1 MIDVIFN
8 FLIQFDLL
16 IKNNLELSL
25 ILYFLFS
32 FLFFTFSL
40 PGSLIIILASSFFF
54 GFITGF
60 IINITTIVLGSLCF
74 FLFFKNLFKKYFNKQ
89 IEKFSYKLNTII
101 KKSSFEYLVLLRL
114 IFGVPLFVQNLFLST
129 LNISKTKF
137 IITSFI
143 GFSPAIIIFTY
154 LGSKLLQVYEIKNIS
169 YRDIFTNEFIF
180 ILILFILFLI
190 FRIIYNYK
198 KND

>member
-54 GFITGF
+54 GFIAGF
-60 IINITTIVLGSLCF
+60 IINIITIVLGSLCF
-74 FLFFKNLFKKYFNKQ
+74 FFFFKNLFKKYFNKQ
-89 IEKFSYKLNTII
+89 IEKFSDKLNKII

-137 IITSFI
+137 IISSFI
-143 GFSPAIIIFTY
+143 GFTPYFLLFSFIGNQFSDLIEVKEFQLSNILSFELILIFLLLIIF
-154 LGSKLLQVYEIKNIS
+154 LLL
-169 YRDIFTNEFIF
+169 RIFFKF
-180 ILILFILFLI
+180 
-190 FRIIYNYK
+190 K
-198 KND
+198 

>member
-74 FLFFKNLFKKYFNKQ
+74 FLFFKNIFKKYFNKQ
-89 IEKFSYKLNTII
+89 IEKFSDKLNKII
-101 KKSSFEYLVLLRL
+101 KKSSFEYLILLRL

-137 IITSFI
+137 IISSFI
-143 GFSPAIIIFTY
+143 GFTPYF
-154 LGSKLLQVYEIKNIS
+154 LLFSFIGNQFSDLIEVKEFQLSNILS
-169 YRDIFTNEFIF
+169 FEL
-180 ILILFILFLI
+180 ILIFLLLI
-190 FRIIYNYK
+190 FFLLLRIFFK
-198 KND
+198 FK

>member
-74 FLFFKNLFKKYFNKQ
+74 FLFFKNIFKKYFNKQ
-89 IEKFSYKLNTII
+89 IEKFSDKLNKII

-114 IFGVPLFVQNLFLST
+114 IFGVPLFIQNLFLST

-137 IITSFI
+137 IISSFI
-143 GFSPAIIIFTY
+143 GFTPYFLLFSFIGNRFSDLIEVKEFQLSNILSFELILIFLILIIF
-154 LGSKLLQVYEIKNIS
+154 LLI
-169 YRDIFTNEFIF
+169 RIFLKF
-180 ILILFILFLI
+180 
-190 FRIIYNYK
+190 K
-198 KND
+198 

>member
-1 MIDVIFN
+1 MIDFIFN

-16 IKNNLELSL
+16 IKNNFELSL

-74 FLFFKNLFKKYFNKQ
+74 FLFFKNIFKKYFNKQ
-89 IEKFSYKLNTII
+89 IEKFSDKLNKII

-137 IITSFI
+137 IISSFI
-143 GFSPAIIIFTY
+143 GFTPYFLLFSFIGNQFSDLIEIKEFQLSNILSFELILIFLLLIIF
-154 LGSKLLQVYEIKNIS
+154 LLL
-169 YRDIFTNEFIF
+169 RIFFKF
-180 ILILFILFLI
+180 
-190 FRIIYNYK
+190 K
-198 KND
+198 

>member
-74 FLFFKNLFKKYFNKQ
+74 FLFFKNIFKKYFNKN
-89 IEKFSYKLNTII
+89 IEKFSDKLNQII
-101 KKSSFEYLVLLRL
+101 KKSSFEYLVLIRL

-137 IITSFI
+137 IISSFI
-143 GFSPAIIIFTY
+143 GFTPY
-154 LGSKLLQVYEIKNIS
+154 
-169 YRDIFTNEFIF
+169 
-180 ILILFILFLI
+180 FILFSFIGNQFSNLIEVKEFQLSNILSFELILI
-190 FRIIYNYK
+190 FLLLIMFLLLRIFFK
-198 KND
+198 FK

>member
-40 PGSLIIILASSFFF
+40 PGSLMIILASSFFF

-74 FLFFKNLFKKYFNKQ
+74 FLFFKNIFKKYFNKQ
-89 IEKFSYKLNTII
+89 IEKFSDKLNKII

-114 IFGVPLFVQNLFLST
+114 VIGVPLFVQNLFLST
-129 LNISKTKF
+129 LNISKSKF
-137 IITSFI
+137 LISSFI
-143 GFSPAIIIFTY
+143 GFTPYFLLFSFIGNQFSDLIEVKEFQLSNILSFELILIFLLLIIF
-154 LGSKLLQVYEIKNIS
+154 LLL
-169 YRDIFTNEFIF
+169 RIFLN
-180 ILILFILFLI
+180 L
-190 FRIIYNYK
+190 NK
-198 KND
+198 

>member
-1 MIDVIFN
+1 MIDVIFH

-74 FLFFKNLFKKYFNKQ
+74 FLFFKNIFKKYFNKQ
-89 IEKFSYKLNTII
+89 IEKFSDKLNKII

-114 IFGVPLFVQNLFLST
+114 VIGVPLFVQNLFLST
-129 LNISKTKF
+129 LNISKSKF
-137 IITSFI
+137 LISSFI
-143 GFSPAIIIFTY
+143 GFTPYFLLFSFIGNQFSDLIEVKEFQLSNILSFELILIFLLLIIF
-154 LGSKLLQVYEIKNIS
+154 LLL
-169 YRDIFTNEFIF
+169 RIFFKF
-180 ILILFILFLI
+180 
-190 FRIIYNYK
+190 K
-198 KND
+198 

>member
-74 FLFFKNLFKKYFNKQ
+74 FLFFKNIFKKNHNKYLSR
-89 IEKFSYKLNTII
+89 FSNKLNSII

-114 IFGVPLFVQNLFLST
+114 IFGIPLFVQNIFLST
-129 LNISKTKF
+129 LDISKTKF
-137 IITSFI
+137 IITTFLGFLPYLLFYSFV
-143 GFSPAIIIFTY
+143 GDQFSNLLDIRTFEIRNF
-154 LGSKLLQVYEIKNIS
+154 LSK
-169 YRDIFTNEFIF
+169 EFIF
-180 ILILFILFLI
+180 IIIVLIIFLLLRI
-190 FRIIYNYK
+190 FFK
-198 KND
+198 FK

>member
-16 IKNNLELSL
+16 IKNNLALSL

-74 FLFFKNLFKKYFNKQ
+74 FLFFKNIFKKYFNKQ
-89 IEKFSYKLNTII
+89 IEKFSDKLNKII

-137 IITSFI
+137 IISSFI
-143 GFSPAIIIFTY
+143 GFTPYFLLFSFIGNQFSDLIEVKEFQLSNILSFELILIFF
-154 LGSKLLQVYEIKNIS
+154 LL
-169 YRDIFTNEFIF
+169 IF
-180 ILILFILFLI
+180 ILLI
-190 FRIIYNYK
+190 RNFFK
-198 KND
+198 FK

>member
-89 IEKFSYKLNTII
+89 IEKFSDKLNKII

-137 IITSFI
+137 IISSFI
-143 GFSPAIIIFTY
+143 GFTPYFLLFSFIGNQFSDLIEIKEFQLSNFLSFELILIFLLLIIF
-154 LGSKLLQVYEIKNIS
+154 LLL
-169 YRDIFTNEFIF
+169 RIFFKF
-180 ILILFILFLI
+180 
-190 FRIIYNYK
+190 K
-198 KND
+198 

>member
-8 FLIQFDLL
+8 FLLQFDLL

-60 IINITTIVLGSLCF
+60 IINITTIILGSLCF
-74 FLFFKNLFKKYFNKQ
+74 FLFFKNIFKKYFNKK
-89 IEKFSYKLNTII
+89 IEKFSDKLNNII
-101 KKSSFEYLVLLRL
+101 KKSSIEYLVLLRL

-137 IITSFI
+137 IISSFI
-143 GFSPAIIIFTY
+143 GFTPYFLLFSFIGNQFSDLIEVKELQLSNILSFELTLIFIVLIIF
-154 LGSKLLQVYEIKNIS
+154 LLL
-169 YRDIFTNEFIF
+169 RIFFKF
-180 ILILFILFLI
+180 
-190 FRIIYNYK
+190 K
-198 KND
+198 

>member
-8 FLIQFDLL
+8 FLLQFDLL

-74 FLFFKNLFKKYFNKQ
+74 FLFFKNIFKKYFNKQ
-89 IEKFSYKLNTII
+89 IEKFSDKLNTII

-137 IITSFI
+137 IISSFI
-143 GFSPAIIIFTY
+143 GFTPYF
-154 LGSKLLQVYEIKNIS
+154 LLFSFIGNQFSNLIEIKEFQLSNILS
-169 YRDIFTNEFIF
+169 FEL
-180 ILILFILFLI
+180 ILIFLI
-190 FRIIYNYK
+190 LIILLLIRIFFK
-198 KND
+198 FK

>member
-89 IEKFSYKLNTII
+89 IEKFSDKLNKII

-137 IITSFI
+137 IISSFI
-143 GFSPAIIIFTY
+143 GFTPYF
-154 LGSKLLQVYEIKNIS
+154 LLFSFIGNQFSDLIEVKEFQLSNILS
-169 YRDIFTNEFIF
+169 FEL
-180 ILILFILFLI
+180 ILIFLLLIILLLI
-190 FRIIYNYK
+190 RIFFK
-198 KND
+198 FK

>member
-89 IEKFSYKLNTII
+89 IEKFSDKLNKII

-137 IITSFI
+137 IISSFI
-143 GFSPAIIIFTY
+143 GFTPYS
-154 LGSKLLQVYEIKNIS
+154 LLFSFIGNQFSNLIEVKEFQLSNILS
-169 YRDIFTNEFIF
+169 FEL
-180 ILILFILFLI
+180 ILIFLI
-190 FRIIYNYK
+190 LIILLLIRIFFK
-198 KND
+198 FK

>member
-1 MIDVIFN
+1 MIDIIFN

-16 IKNNLELSL
+16 VKNNIELSL
-25 ILYFLFS
+25 VLYFLFS

-74 FLFFKNLFKKYFNKQ
+74 FLFFKNIFKKYFYKQ
-89 IEKFSYKLNTII
+89 IEKFSGKLNRII
-101 KKSSFEYLVLLRL
+101 KKSSFEYLVLIRL

-137 IITSFI
+137 IISSFI
-143 GFSPAIIIFTY
+143 GFSPY
-154 LGSKLLQVYEIKNIS
+154 
-169 YRDIFTNEFIF
+169 
-180 ILILFILFLI
+180 FLI
-190 FRIIYNYK
+190 FSFIGNQFSDLIEVKEFQLSNILSFELILIFLILIIFLLLRIFFK
-198 KND
+198 FK

>member
-1 MIDVIFN
+1 MIDFIFN

-74 FLFFKNLFKKYFNKQ
+74 FLFFKNIFKKYFNKQ
-89 IEKFSYKLNTII
+89 IEKFSDKLNKII

-137 IITSFI
+137 IISSFI
-143 GFSPAIIIFTY
+143 GFTPYFLLFSFIGNQFSNLIEVKEFQLSNILSFELILIFLLLIIF
-154 LGSKLLQVYEIKNIS
+154 LLL
-169 YRDIFTNEFIF
+169 R
-180 ILILFILFLI
+180 ILFKF
-190 FRIIYNYK
+190 K
-198 KND
+198 

>member
-1 MIDVIFN
+1 MIDVIFDL
-8 FLIQFDLL
+8 LIQFDLL

-40 PGSLIIILASSFFF
+40 PGSIIIILASGFFF
-54 GFITGF
+54 GFVLGF

-74 FLFFKNLFKKYFNKQ
+74 FLFFKNIFKKYFNKQ
-89 IEKFSYKLNTII
+89 IEKFSDKLNTII

-137 IITSFI
+137 IISSFI
-143 GFSPAIIIFTY
+143 GFTPYF
-154 LGSKLLQVYEIKNIS
+154 LLFSFIGNQFSDLIEVKEFQLSNILS
-169 YRDIFTNEFIF
+169 FELILVFL
-180 ILILFILFLI
+180 ILIILLLLRI
-190 FRIIYNYK
+190 FFK
-198 KND
+198 FK

>member
-74 FLFFKNLFKKYFNKQ
+74 FLFFKNIFKKYFNKQ
-89 IEKFSYKLNTII
+89 IEKFSDKLNKII

-129 LNISKTKF
+129 LNISKSKF
-137 IITSFI
+137 LISSFI
-143 GFSPAIIIFTY
+143 GFTPYFLLFSFIGNQFSDLIEVKEFQLSNILSFELILIFLLLIIF
-154 LGSKLLQVYEIKNIS
+154 LLL
-169 YRDIFTNEFIF
+169 RIFFKF
-180 ILILFILFLI
+180 
-190 FRIIYNYK
+190 K
-198 KND
+198 

>member
-74 FLFFKNLFKKYFNKQ
+74 FLFFKNIFKKYFNKK
-89 IEKFSYKLNTII
+89 IEKFSDKLNKII

-137 IITSFI
+137 IISSFI
-143 GFSPAIIIFTY
+143 GFTPY
-154 LGSKLLQVYEIKNIS
+154 
-169 YRDIFTNEFIF
+169 
-180 ILILFILFLI
+180 FLI
-190 FRIIYNYK
+190 FSFIGNQFSDLIEVKEFQLSNILSFELILIFLILIIFLLIRIFFK
-198 KND
+198 FK

>member
-89 IEKFSYKLNTII
+89 IEKFSNKLNTII

-137 IITSFI
+137 IISSFI
-143 GFSPAIIIFTY
+143 GFTPYF
-154 LGSKLLQVYEIKNIS
+154 LLFSFIGNQFSDLIEIKEFQLSNILS
-169 YRDIFTNEFIF
+169 FEL
-180 ILILFILFLI
+180 ILIFLI
-190 FRIIYNYK
+190 LIILLLIRIFFK
-198 KND
+198 FK

>member
-8 FLIQFDLL
+8 FLLQFDLL

-32 FLFFTFSL
+32 FLYFTFSL

-74 FLFFKNLFKKYFNKQ
+74 FLFFKNIFKKYFNKQ
-89 IEKFSYKLNTII
+89 IEKFSDKLNKII

-137 IITSFI
+137 IISSFI
-143 GFSPAIIIFTY
+143 GFTPYFLLFSFIGNQFSDLIEVKEFQLSNILSFELILIFLLLIIF
-154 LGSKLLQVYEIKNIS
+154 LLLK
-169 YRDIFTNEFIF
+169 IFFKF
-180 ILILFILFLI
+180 
-190 FRIIYNYK
+190 K
-198 KND
+198 

>member
-89 IEKFSYKLNTII
+89 IEKFSDKLNTII

-137 IITSFI
+137 IISSFI
-143 GFSPAIIIFTY
+143 GFTPYFLLFSFIGNQFSDLIEVKEFQLSNILSFELILIFLLLIIF
-154 LGSKLLQVYEIKNIS
+154 LLL
-169 YRDIFTNEFIF
+169 RIFFKFN
-180 ILILFILFLI
+180 
-190 FRIIYNYK
+190 
-198 KND
+198 

>member
-16 IKNNLELSL
+16 IKNNFELSL

-74 FLFFKNLFKKYFNKQ
+74 FLFFKNIFKKYFNKQ
-89 IEKFSYKLNTII
+89 IEKFSDKLNKII

-137 IITSFI
+137 IISSFI
-143 GFSPAIIIFTY
+143 GFTPYFLLFSFIGNQFSDLIEVKEFQLSNILSFELILIFLLLIIF
-154 LGSKLLQVYEIKNIS
+154 LLL
-169 YRDIFTNEFIF
+169 RIFFKF
-180 ILILFILFLI
+180 
-190 FRIIYNYK
+190 K
-198 KND
+198 

>member
-16 IKNNLELSL
+16 IKNNLQLSL

-74 FLFFKNLFKKYFNKQ
+74 FLFFKNIFKKYFNKQ
-89 IEKFSYKLNTII
+89 IEKFSDKLNKII

-114 IFGVPLFVQNLFLST
+114 LIGVPLFVQNLFLST
-129 LNISKTKF
+129 LNISKSKF
-137 IITSFI
+137 LISSFI
-143 GFSPAIIIFTY
+143 GFTPYFLLFSFIGNQFSDLIEVKEFQLSNILSFELILIFLLLIIF
-154 LGSKLLQVYEIKNIS
+154 LLL
-169 YRDIFTNEFIF
+169 RIFFKF
-180 ILILFILFLI
+180 
-190 FRIIYNYK
+190 K
-198 KND
+198 

>member
-89 IEKFSYKLNTII
+89 IEKFSDKLNKII

-137 IITSFI
+137 IISSFVGFTPYFLLFSFI
-143 GFSPAIIIFTY
+143 GNQFSNLIEVKEFQ
-154 LGSKLLQVYEIKNIS
+154 LSNILS
-169 YRDIFTNEFIF
+169 FEL
-180 ILILFILFLI
+180 ILIFLI
-190 FRIIYNYK
+190 LIILLLIRIFFK
-198 KND
+198 FK

>member
-60 IINITTIVLGSLCF
+60 IINITTIILGSLCF
-74 FLFFKNLFKKYFNKQ
+74 FLFFKNIFKKYFNKQ
-89 IEKFSYKLNTII
+89 IEKFNDKLNKII

-114 IFGVPLFVQNLFLST
+114 ILGVPLFVQNLFLST

-137 IITSFI
+137 IISSFI
-143 GFSPAIIIFTY
+143 GFTPYF
-154 LGSKLLQVYEIKNIS
+154 LLFSFIGNQFSDLIEVKEFQLSNILS
-169 YRDIFTNEFIF
+169 FEL
-180 ILILFILFLI
+180 ILIFLLLI
-190 FRIIYNYK
+190 FFLLLRIFFK
-198 KND
+198 FK

>member
-74 FLFFKNLFKKYFNKQ
+74 FLFFKNIFKKYFNKQ
-89 IEKFSYKLNTII
+89 IEKFSDKLNKII

-137 IITSFI
+137 IISSFI
-143 GFSPAIIIFTY
+143 GFTPYFLLFSFIGNQFSDLIEVKEFQVSNILSFELILIFLLLIIF
-154 LGSKLLQVYEIKNIS
+154 LLL
-169 YRDIFTNEFIF
+169 RIFFKF
-180 ILILFILFLI
+180 
-190 FRIIYNYK
+190 K
-198 KND
+198 

>member
-74 FLFFKNLFKKYFNKQ
+74 FLFFKNIFKKYFNKQ
-89 IEKFSYKLNTII
+89 IEKFSDKLNKII

-137 IITSFI
+137 IISSFI
-143 GFSPAIIIFTY
+143 GFTPYFLLFSFIGNQFSDLIEVKEFQLSNILSFELILIFLLLIIF
-154 LGSKLLQVYEIKNIS
+154 LLL
-169 YRDIFTNEFIF
+169 R
-180 ILILFILFLI
+180 ILFKF
-190 FRIIYNYK
+190 K
-198 KND
+198 

>member
-60 IINITTIVLGSLCF
+60 IINITTVVLGSLCF
-74 FLFFKNLFKKYFNKQ
+74 FLFFKNLYKKYFNKQ
-89 IEKFSYKLNTII
+89 IEKFSDKLNTII

-137 IITSFI
+137 IISSFI
-143 GFSPAIIIFTY
+143 GFTPYF
-154 LGSKLLQVYEIKNIS
+154 LLFSFIGNQFSNLIEIKEFQLSNILS
-169 YRDIFTNEFIF
+169 FEL
-180 ILILFILFLI
+180 ILIFLI
-190 FRIIYNYK
+190 LIILLLLRIFFK
-198 KND
+198 FK

>member
-40 PGSLIIILASSFFF
+40 PGSLMIILASSFFF

-74 FLFFKNLFKKYFNKQ
+74 FLFFKNIFKKYFNKQ
-89 IEKFSYKLNTII
+89 IEKFSDKLNKII

-114 IFGVPLFVQNLFLST
+114 VIGVPLFVQNLFLST
-129 LNISKTKF
+129 LNISKSKF
-137 IITSFI
+137 LISSFI
-143 GFSPAIIIFTY
+143 GFTPYFLLFSFIGNQFSNLIEVKEFQLSNILSFELILIFLLLIIF
-154 LGSKLLQVYEIKNIS
+154 LLL
-169 YRDIFTNEFIF
+169 RIFFKF
-180 ILILFILFLI
+180 
-190 FRIIYNYK
+190 K
-198 KND
+198 

>member
-8 FLIQFDLL
+8 FLLQFDLL

-74 FLFFKNLFKKYFNKQ
+74 FLFFKNIFKKYFNKQ
-89 IEKFSYKLNTII
+89 IEKFSDKLNKII

-114 IFGVPLFVQNLFLST
+114 IFGVPLFIQNLFLST
-129 LNISKTKF
+129 LKISKTKF
-137 IITSFI
+137 IISSFI
-143 GFSPAIIIFTY
+143 GFTPYFLLFSFIGNQFSDLIEVKEFQLSNILSFELILIFLILIIF
-154 LGSKLLQVYEIKNIS
+154 LLI
-169 YRDIFTNEFIF
+169 RIFFKF
-180 ILILFILFLI
+180 
-190 FRIIYNYK
+190 K
-198 KND
+198 

>member
-74 FLFFKNLFKKYFNKQ
+74 FLFFKNIFKKYFNKQ
-89 IEKFSYKLNTII
+89 IEKFSDKLNKII

-137 IITSFI
+137 IISSFVGFTPYFLLFSFI
-143 GFSPAIIIFTY
+143 GNQFSNLIEIKEFQLSNILSFELILIFLLLIIF
-154 LGSKLLQVYEIKNIS
+154 LLL
-169 YRDIFTNEFIF
+169 RIFFKF
-180 ILILFILFLI
+180 
-190 FRIIYNYK
+190 K
-198 KND
+198 

>member
-74 FLFFKNLFKKYFNKQ
+74 FLFFKNIFKKYFNKQ
-89 IEKFSYKLNTII
+89 IEKFSDKLNKII

-137 IITSFI
+137 IISSFI
-143 GFSPAIIIFTY
+143 GFTPYFLLFSFIGNQFSDLIEIKEFQLSNILSFELVLIFLLLIIF
-154 LGSKLLQVYEIKNIS
+154 LLL
-169 YRDIFTNEFIF
+169 RIFFKF
-180 ILILFILFLI
+180 
-190 FRIIYNYK
+190 K
-198 KND
+198 

>member
-8 FLIQFDLL
+8 FLIQFNLL

-60 IINITTIVLGSLCF
+60 IINIITIVLGSLCF
-74 FLFFKNLFKKYFNKQ
+74 FLFFKNLFKKYYNKQ
-89 IEKFSYKLNTII
+89 IEKFSDKLNTII

-137 IITSFI
+137 IISSFVGFTPYFLLFSFI
-143 GFSPAIIIFTY
+143 GNQFSNLI
-154 LGSKLLQVYEIKNIS
+154 EIKEFQLSNILS
-169 YRDIFTNEFIF
+169 FEL
-180 ILILFILFLI
+180 ILIFLI
-190 FRIIYNYK
+190 LIILLLIRIFFK
-198 KND
+198 FK

>member
-16 IKNNLELSL
+16 IKKNLELSL

-74 FLFFKNLFKKYFNKQ
+74 FLFFKNIFKKYFNKQ

-137 IITSFI
+137 IISSFI
-143 GFSPAIIIFTY
+143 GFTPYFLLFSFIGNQFSDFIEIKEFQLRNILSFELILIFLILIIF
-154 LGSKLLQVYEIKNIS
+154 LLI
-169 YRDIFTNEFIF
+169 RIFFKF
-180 ILILFILFLI
+180 
-190 FRIIYNYK
+190 K
-198 KND
+198 

>member
-8 FLIQFDLL
+8 FLLQFDLL

-74 FLFFKNLFKKYFNKQ
+74 FLFFKNIFKKYFNKQ
-89 IEKFSYKLNTII
+89 IEKFSDKLNKII

-137 IITSFI
+137 IISSFI
-143 GFSPAIIIFTY
+143 GFTPYFLLFSFIGNQFSDLIEVKEFQLRNILSFELILIFLLLIIF
-154 LGSKLLQVYEIKNIS
+154 LLL
-169 YRDIFTNEFIF
+169 RIFFKF
-180 ILILFILFLI
+180 
-190 FRIIYNYK
+190 K
-198 KND
+198 

>member
-74 FLFFKNLFKKYFNKQ
+74 FLFFKNIFKKYFNKQ
-89 IEKFSYKLNTII
+89 IEKFSDKLNKII

-137 IITSFI
+137 IISSFI
-143 GFSPAIIIFTY
+143 GFTPYFLLFSFIGNQFSDLIEVKEFQLSNILSFELVLIFLLLIIF
-154 LGSKLLQVYEIKNIS
+154 LL
-169 YRDIFTNEFIF
+169 
-180 ILILFILFLI
+180 L
-190 FRIIYNYK
+190 RIIFK
-198 KND
+198 FK